1 MASADYEISHAMS
14 VNVDGV
20 DYTGRWRVMTGSVIV
35 YFANEIKF
43 APHGANRPEQIAR
56 WLLTDLCKKIESRK
70 RKGIKR

>member
-1 MASADYEISHAMS
+1 
-14 VNVDGV
+14 
-20 DYTGRWRVMTGSVIV
+20 MTGSVIV